1 MKKTRIV
8 LMAIFLVTSLVA
20 IEKEVEIPRS
30 MQGDKGKY
38 FLIDSKKSKDII
50 QVTHKRVGVYETT
63 YTKTEI
69 NCKTMKIRD
78 IGDSSESVVSIKSS
92 PTKWFDLVN
101 GSSKSDLA
109 NFVCKLYK
117 TRGIQ

>member
-8 LMAIFLVTSLVA
+8 LMAIFLVTSLAA

-38 FLIDSKKSKDII
+38 FLIDSKKFKDII

-69 NCKTMKIRD
+69 NCKTMKIRN
-78 IGDSSESVVSIKSS
+78 IGDSSESVTSIKSNPS
-92 PTKWFDLVN
+92 EWYDLVK

-109 NFVCKLYK
+109 NFVCNLYK